1 LLDKFHSSR
10 VLQKTVLQYLLDY
23 FNLED
28 DHYDR
33 MNDLT
38 KVKDE
43 LHPDENDNQFLP
55 KDAILKY
62 SNEST
67 LIR

>member
-1 LLDKFHSSR
+1 
-10 VLQKTVLQYLLDY
+10 LLDY